1 MFVHPSGSVLAD
13 PVPRTDERKKKISW
27 GDIEKM
33 NFSSINH
40 FRETIDFRTFECIDP
55 FIKISSSLVPCTLSF
70 LSPVTTTTLH
80 FLFLYFAVSFLSFFL
95 HFDPVILS

>member
-1 MFVHPSGSVLAD
+1 MHPSGSALTD
-13 PVPRTDERKKKISW
+13 PVPRTDERKKKNSW

-80 FLFLYFAVSFLSFFL
+80 FLFLSFAVSFLSFFL
-95 HFDPVILS
+95 HFDLVILS